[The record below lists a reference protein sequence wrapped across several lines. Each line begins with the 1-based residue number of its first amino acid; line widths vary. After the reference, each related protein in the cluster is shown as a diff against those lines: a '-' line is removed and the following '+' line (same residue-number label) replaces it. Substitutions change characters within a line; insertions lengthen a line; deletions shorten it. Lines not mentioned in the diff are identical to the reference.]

1 MLVPEYWAEAR
12 LTKRSRQRQITLRRF
27 GWSDVSLEEAQQH
40 AERRVNEAMALIES
54 QPDLPR
60 REPRR
65 PYNGADG
72 VPIREEAVLRLG
84 DCVVTRNAYGA
95 RCLNTPNVLF
105 ADVDH
110 LHEPSCVAQLLATLG
125 AMMTTVVIGLSL
137 VNARWQVALLLVAG
151 LVAAFVAAYVL
162 HVLYQW
168 RIGWL
173 GGSEQVAIDKVK
185 KFVSRK
191 ADWYVRVYR
200 TPAGLRVIALHRSFS
215 PQEPEVE
222 EFFQAIG
229 ADRVYQR
236 MCQKQNCFRARVSA
250 KPWRIGIP
258 DRLRPTGGGWPV
270 DPEFLPTR
278 EAWVATYERTASG
291 YAACHF
297 LEEFG
302 SGRIDHNVRLVQK
315 LHDELSQATT
325 SRPLA

>member
-1 MLVPEYWAEAR
+1 MLVPHYWAEAR
-12 LTKRSRQRQITLRRF
+12 LQKRSRQKQITLRRF
-27 GWSDVSLEEAQQH
+27 GWSDLSQEAAQEH
-40 AERRVNEAMALIES
+40 AERRVNEALALIES

-110 LHEPSCVAQLLATLG
+110 GYDPSCLAQLFVMLSAMATTLL
-125 AMMTTVVIGLSL
+125 VGLSL
-137 VNARWQVALLLVAG
+137 VNARWQIGLVLLAG
-151 LVAAFVAAYVL
+151 LVATFVASYLL
-162 HVLYQW
+162 HAIYHW
-168 RIGWL
+168 RIGLL
-173 GGSEQVAIDKVK
+173 GGAEQVAIDKVK
-185 KFVSRK
+185 RFVSRK

-200 TPAGLRVIALHRSFS
+200 TPAGLRVLALHRSFS
-215 PQEPEVE
+215 PQDPEVL
-222 EFFQAIG
+222 EFFQFIG
-229 ADRVYQR
+229 TDRIYQA

-250 KPWRIGIP
+250 KPWRIGIQN
-258 DRLRPTGGGWPV
+258 RLRPTGGGWPV
-270 DPEFLPTR
+270 APELLPAR
-278 EAWVATYERTASG
+278 EAWVEEYERVASD

-302 SGRIDHNVRLVQK
+302 SGRIDHEVRLVQR

>member
-1 MLVPEYWAEAR
+1 MLVPHYWAEAR
-12 LTKRSRQRQITLRRF
+12 LQKRSRQKQITLRRF
-27 GWSDVSLEEAQQH
+27 GWSDLSQEDAQLH
-40 AERRVNEAMALIES
+40 AERRVNEALALIES

-110 LHEPSCVAQLLATLG
+110 DPDPSCLAQLAVAFFSLATTLL
-125 AMMTTVVIGLSL
+125 VGLSL
-137 VNARWQVALLLVAG
+137 INARWQIGLVLLAG
-151 LVAAFVAAYVL
+151 LMATFVASYLL
-162 HVLYQW
+162 HAIYHW
-168 RIGWL
+168 RIEWL
-173 GGSEQVAIDKVK
+173 GGPEQVAIDKIK
-185 KFVSRK
+185 RFVSRK
-191 ADWYVRVYR
+191 VDWYVRVYR
-200 TPAGLRVIALHRSFS
+200 TPAGLRVLALHRSFS
-215 PQEPEVE
+215 PQDPEVL
-222 EFFQAIG
+222 EFFQGIG
-229 ADRVYQR
+229 TDRIYQA
-236 MCQKQNCFRARVSA
+236 MCRKQNCFRARVSA
-250 KPWRIGIP
+250 KPWRIGIQS
-258 DRLRPTGGGWPV
+258 RLRPTGGGWPV
-270 DPEFLPTR
+270 APDLLPAR
-278 EAWVATYERTASG
+278 EAWVQEYERSAAG

-302 SGRIDHNVRLVQK
+302 SGRIDHEVRLVQR